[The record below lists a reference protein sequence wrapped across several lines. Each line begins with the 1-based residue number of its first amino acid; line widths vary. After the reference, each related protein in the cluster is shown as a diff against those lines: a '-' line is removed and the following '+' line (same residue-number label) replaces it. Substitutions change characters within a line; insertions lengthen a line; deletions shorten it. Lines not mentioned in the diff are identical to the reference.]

1 MIDLPGFL
9 RSLTG
14 VEMSKLRLRA
24 SLMANHL
31 TCIFL
36 FVLVCCASSE
46 AFGQK
51 PGSSGNASPSDW
63 TSRNRDYADSIQPL
77 IKQACYDCHSG
88 AEAKAGLSLALFDN
102 AKAVFKERAIWEKV
116 AQRIEIGDMP
126 PPDAEPMSESD
137 RSKVVSWIRST
148 LNDIDCGRTPNPG
161 SVTLRRLNRNEYR
174 NTINDLFGIDYQP
187 AATFPGDDV
196 GYGFD
201 NIGDVL
207 TLPPLLMEKYVR
219 AAEEITSQIIQ
230 APEPGPVFESNRNG
244 SKLTADQGGKP
255 EGQRFA
261 LYSNG
266 AITFDEQVP
275 WAGKYMLELE
285 MSGTAAEGR
294 FPKAVISV
302 DGKKVREVTVTTES
316 ANEPKKFSM
325 PLRLRTGKR
334 TFSIAFTN
342 DHYVKAADGK
352 PAQDTNLYVYEVKLL
367 GQKPPEPTSSVSLP
381 RWHAENVKDSVP
393 SASKTVGQAASE
405 ILRRVASRAFRRPV
419 TEDELKRL
427 TKIVEESV
435 EDGDAYESGLQLAIS
450 AILVSPSFLFKVEE
464 PVSSK
469 AGEYPLVGEFEL
481 ATRLSYFLWS
491 STPDRELLTLASKN
505 QLRQPS
511 VLKQQI
517 DRMVRDDRAK
527 DFVRNFAGQWLT
539 LRKLD
544 GIAPNP
550 GKFPQWNDEIRDL
563 ARTETYLFFL
573 NTMRENLN
581 VIRLLDADYSFMNE
595 SLARFYG
602 IPGVD
607 GDKFRKV
614 SLKGQKRMGLLTQA
628 SILAVTSN
636 PTRTSPVKRGKWIL
650 DNILGT
656 PPPPA
661 PPGVPELDKAE
672 LSGTLR
678 QRMEQHRS
686 NPACAACHK
695 LMDPLGLAL
704 ENYDAV
710 GRWRT
715 KEAGQDIDTTGEF
728 PTGES
733 IRNPGDL
740 IRVIRDNKSERFVRT
755 LTEKLMVYALG
766 RGLEYYDRC
775 AVDKVIAA
783 AATEDYRMQSLIYY
797 IVISDPFQRKGTRE
811 EP

>member
-1 MIDLPGFL
+1 ML
-9 RSLTG
+9 RSW
-14 VEMSKLRLRA
+14 A
-24 SLMANHL
+24 SLM
-31 TCIFL
+31 T
-36 FVLVCCASSE
+36 VCWVGGLLCPNNAP
-46 AFGQK
+46 AQD
-51 PGSSGNASPSDW
+51 ASPSIASA
-63 TSRNRDYADSIQPL
+63 TNRWEDRDRQFTGTIQPL
-77 IKQACYDCHSG
+77 LKQACFDCHSG
-88 AEAKAGLSLALFDN
+88 AEAKAGLSLVLFAN
-102 AKAVFKERAIWEKV
+102 ARSVFKERAVWEKV

-126 PPDAEPMSESD
+126 PPDAEPMSEVD
-137 RSKVVSWIRST
+137 RKVVAGWIRST
-148 LNDIDCGRTPNPG
+148 LNDIDCGKTPNPG
-161 SVTLRRLNRNEYR
+161 AVTLRRLNRNEYR
-174 NTINDLFGIDYQP
+174 NTVKDLFGIDYQP
-187 AATFPGDDV
+187 ASTFPGDDV

-230 APEPGPVFESNRNG
+230 APEPGPVFESTRNG
-244 SKLTADQGGKP
+244 SKLSADQGGTAD
-255 EGQRFA
+255 GQRFT

-266 AITFDEQVP
+266 TITFDEQAP
-275 WAGKYMLELE
+275 WPGKYMLELE
-285 MSGTAAEGR
+285 MAGTAAEGR
-294 FPKAVISV
+294 YPKAAISI
-302 DGKKVREVTVTTES
+302 DGKKLREVTVVTDS
-316 ANEPKKFSM
+316 ATSPKKY
-325 PLRLRTGKR
+325 PIPIRLRAGKR
-334 TFSIAFTN
+334 TISIAFNN
-342 DHYVKAADGK
+342 DHYVKPKDGQ
-352 PAQDTNLYVYEVKLL
+352 PAQDTNLFVYEVKIL
-367 GQKPPEPTSSVSLP
+367 GQKPPEPTNSASIP
-381 RWHAENVKDSVP
+381 RWHAENLKDSIP
-393 SASKTVGQAASE
+393 SGSKSAAQAAGE
-405 ILRRVASRAFRRPV
+405 ILRKVASRAFRRPV
-419 TEDELKRL
+419 TDDELQRL
-427 TKIVEESV
+427 TRLVDDAV
-435 EDGDAYESGLQLAIS
+435 EDGDSYESGLQVAIS

-464 PVSSK
+464 PPLPKS
-469 AGEYPLVGEFEL
+469 GDYPLVTEFEL

-517 DRMVRDDRAK
+517 NRMVRDDRAR

-550 GKFPQWNDEIRDL
+550 NMFPQWNDEVRDL

-573 NTMRENLN
+573 HAMREDLN

-595 SLARFYG
+595 TLARFYG
-602 IPGVD
+602 IPGVE
-607 GDKFRKV
+607 GDNFRKV
-614 SLKGQKRMGLLTQA
+614 SLKGQKRMGLLTHA

-661 PPGVPELDKAE
+661 PPGVPELDKRE
-672 LSGTLR
+672 LTGTLR

-686 NPACAACHK
+686 DPACAACHR

-715 KEAGQDIDTTGEF
+715 KDAGQDIDTTGEF
-728 PTGES
+728 PTGEA

-740 IRVIRDNKSERFVRT
+740 IRIIRDHKSERFVRT

-775 AVDKVIAA
+775 AVDKIMANA
-783 AATEDYRMQSLIYY
+783 GSEDYRLQSLIYH
-797 IVISDPFQRKGTRE
+797 IVISDPFQRKGIRE

>member
-1 MIDLPGFL
+1 
-9 RSLTG
+9 
-14 VEMSKLRLRA
+14 
-24 SLMANHL
+24 
-31 TCIFL
+31 
-36 FVLVCCASSE
+36 
-46 AFGQK
+46 
-51 PGSSGNASPSDW
+51 
-63 TSRNRDYADSIQPL
+63 
-77 IKQACYDCHSG
+77 
-88 AEAKAGLSLALFDN
+88 
-102 AKAVFKERAIWEKV
+102 
-116 AQRIEIGDMP
+116 
-126 PPDAEPMSESD
+126 
-137 RSKVVSWIRST
+137 
-148 LNDIDCGRTPNPG
+148 
-161 SVTLRRLNRNEYR
+161 
-174 NTINDLFGIDYQP
+174 
-187 AATFPGDDV
+187 
-196 GYGFD
+196 
-201 NIGDVL
+201 
-207 TLPPLLMEKYVR
+207 
-219 AAEEITSQIIQ
+219 
-230 APEPGPVFESNRNG
+230 
-244 SKLTADQGGKP
+244 
-255 EGQRFA
+255 
-261 LYSNG
+261 
-266 AITFDEQVP
+266 
-275 WAGKYMLELE
+275 
-285 MSGTAAEGR
+285 
-294 FPKAVISV
+294 
-302 DGKKVREVTVTTES
+302 
-316 ANEPKKFSM
+316 M

-381 RWHAENVKDSVP
+381 RWHSENVKDSVP

-435 EDGDAYESGLQLAIS
+435 EDGDTYESGLQVAIS

-491 STPDRELLTLASKN
+491 SAPDRELLTLASKN

-550 GKFPQWNDEIRDL
+550 GKFPQWSDEIRDL

>member
-1 MIDLPGFL
+1 M
-9 RSLTG
+9 
-14 VEMSKLRLRA
+14 LRLRA
-24 SLMANHL
+24 SLIATL
-31 TCIFL
+31 PARICL
-36 FVLVCCASSE
+36 FALICCASSE

-51 PGSSGNASPSDW
+51 PIPKNAPSSDW
-63 TSRNRDYADSIQPL
+63 ANRNRVYAESIQPL
-77 IKQACYDCHSG
+77 IKHACYDCHSG
-88 AEAKAGLSLALFDN
+88 VEAKAGLSLALFDS

-126 PPDAEPMSESD
+126 PPDAEPMSDSD
-137 RSKVVSWIRST
+137 RATVVSWIRST

-207 TLPPLLMEKYVR
+207 TLPPLLMDKYVR
-219 AAEEITSQIIQ
+219 AAEEITSQIIR

-244 SKLTADQGGKP
+244 SKLSADQGGKP

-261 LYSNG
+261 FYSNG
-266 AITFDEQVP
+266 TVSFDEQAP

-294 FPKAVISV
+294 FPKAAISV
-302 DGKKVREVTVTTES
+302 DGKKVREVTVVTET
-316 ANEPKKFSM
+316 ANDPKKFAI

-334 TFSIAFTN
+334 TFAIAFTN
-342 DHYVKAADGK
+342 DHYVKAKDGQ
-352 PAQDTNLYVYEVKLL
+352 PAQDTNLFVYEVKLL
-367 GQKPPEPTSSVSLP
+367 GQKPPESTSSGSLP
-381 RWHAENVKDSVP
+381 RWHAENIKDSVP
-393 SASKTVGQAASE
+393 STSKTAGQAASE
-405 ILRRVASRAFRRPV
+405 ILRRVASRAYRRPA

-427 TKIVEESV
+427 TKIVEEAV

-450 AILVSPSFLFKVEE
+450 AILISPSFLFKVEE
-464 PVSSK
+464 PVSIK
-469 AGEYPLVGEFEL
+469 PGEYPLVSEFEL

-505 QLRQPS
+505 QLRQPD

-550 GKFPQWNDEIRDL
+550 NKFPQWNDEIRDL

-573 NTMRENLN
+573 HTIRENLN

-614 SLKGQKRMGLLTQA
+614 SLKGQKRMGLLTHA

-661 PPGVPELDKAE
+661 PPGVPELDKGE
-672 LSGTLR
+672 LTGTLR

-686 NPACAACHK
+686 DPACAACHK

-715 KEAGQDIDTTGEF
+715 KEGALDIDTTGEF
-728 PTGES
+728 PTGEA

-740 IRVIRDNKSERFVRT
+740 IRVIRDNKSDRFVRT

-775 AVDKVIAA
+775 AIDKIMAA
-783 AATEDYRMQSLIYY
+783 AATEDYRMQSLIYN

>member
-1 MIDLPGFL
+1 ML
-9 RSLTG
+9 R
-14 VEMSKLRLRA
+14 
-24 SLMANHL
+24 
-31 TCIFL
+31 TCVVGTVGWLIPF
-36 FVLVCCASSE
+36 FFFIPAGPAQDQIPESE
-46 AFGQK
+46 
-51 PGSSGNASPSDW
+51 SSGDW
-63 TSRNRDYADSIQPL
+63 GSRNLVYAKTIQPL
-77 IKQACYDCHSG
+77 IQQSCNDCHSG
-88 AEAKAGLSLALFDN
+88 AEAKAGLSLVHFHTARS
-102 AKAVFKERAIWEKV
+102 VFKERAIWEKV

-126 PPDAEPMSESD
+126 PSDAEPMSDTD
-137 RSKVVSWIRST
+137 RKLVVDWIRST
-148 LNDIDCGRTPNPG
+148 LNDIDCGKTPNPG

-174 NTINDLFGIDYQP
+174 NTIKDLFGIDYQP

-219 AAEEITSQIIQ
+219 AAEEITARIIQ
-230 APEPGPVFESNRNG
+230 APEPGPVFESTRNG
-244 SKLTADQGGKP
+244 AKLSADQGGKA
-255 EGQRFA
+255 ETQRFTF
-261 LYSNG
+261 YSNG
-266 AITFDEQVP
+266 TITFDEHAP
-275 WAGKYMLELE
+275 WPGKYLLDLE

-294 FPKAVISV
+294 YPKAVISV

-316 ANEPKKFSM
+316 PEEPKKFSI
-325 PLRLRTGKR
+325 PLRLRGGKR
-334 TFSIAFTN
+334 NFQIAFVN
-342 DHYVKAADGK
+342 DHYVAAKDGQ
-352 PAQDTNLYVYEVKLL
+352 PAQDTNLFIYEARIL
-367 GQKPPEPTSSVSLP
+367 GQHPPEPIQLASLP
-381 RWHAENVKDSVP
+381 PWHIDHVKDSVP
-393 SASKTVGQAASE
+393 SATVSVAQASAP
-405 ILRRVASRAFRRPV
+405 ILRKVASRAFRRPV
-419 TEDELKRL
+419 TDDELTRL
-427 TKIVEESV
+427 TRIVEETV
-435 EDGDAYESGLQLAIS
+435 ENGEPYESGLQVAIS
-450 AILVSPSFLFKVEE
+450 AILISPSFLFKVEE
-464 PVSSK
+464 PVLIGR
-469 AGEYPLVGEFEL
+469 GEYPLISEFEL

-505 QLRQPS
+505 QLRQPG
-511 VLKQQI
+511 VLQQQI
-517 DRMVRDDRAK
+517 DRMVRDDRARE
-527 DFVRNFAGQWLT
+527 FVRHFAGQWLT

-550 GKFPQWNDEIRDL
+550 NQFPQWNDEIREL

-573 NTMRENLN
+573 NAIRENLN
-581 VIRLLDADYSFMNE
+581 AIRLLDADYSFMNE

-602 IPGVD
+602 IPGVE
-607 GDKFRKV
+607 GERFRKV
-614 SLKGQKRMGLLTQA
+614 SLQGQKRMGLLTHA

-672 LSGTLR
+672 LTGTLR

-686 NPACAACHK
+686 DPACAACHK

-704 ENYDAV
+704 ENYDAI

-715 KEAGQDIDTTGEF
+715 KDAGIDIDTKGEF

-733 IRNPGDL
+733 IRTPGDL
-740 IRVIRDNKSERFVRT
+740 IRILRDNKSERFVRT
-755 LTEKLMVYALG
+755 VTEKLMVYAIG

-775 AVDKVIAA
+775 AIDKIMASAA
-783 AATEDYRMQSLIYY
+783 AEDFRMQSVIYL